1 MRRAIM
7 AIAVL
12 GCILWVS
19 SAASAQRLE
28 AYGGYAFAH
37 NNSTNGETS
46 NGNGGRADVGFFPLG
61 GFGLIADVGAD
72 NIASFTHTQ
81 NGLATTYSAPFHNVH
96 YLFGTREHFTISR
109 VSIFIQTLAGGVSR
123 SAIIDSNPADAGK
136 LGVNGPIPYTFAA
149 AQTSWAVE
157 PSIGLDI
164 GITHFFGIRVGEVGE
179 RLTGFHAVNT
189 GNFALQY
196 DTVYSAGIIFKL

>member
-1 MRRAIM
+1 MRRAIVV
-7 AIAVL
+7 IAVL
-12 GCILWVS
+12 GWVLWVS
-19 SAASAQRLE
+19 SSASAQRLE
-28 AYGGYAFAH
+28 VHGGYSFSH

-72 NIASFTHTQ
+72 NITSFTHTQ
-81 NGLATTYSAPFHNVH
+81 NGLTATYSTPVHNVH
-96 YLFGTREHFTISR
+96 YLFGTRERFTISR
-109 VSIFIQTLAGGVSR
+109 VSIFIQTLAGADSR
-123 SAIIDSNPADAGK
+123 SAIIDSNPADVGK
-136 LGVNGPIPYTFAA
+136 SGVNGPIPYTFAP

-164 GITHFFGIRVGEVGE
+164 GITHFFGIRVGQVGE
-179 RLTGFHAVNT
+179 RLTGFHAANT